1 MLHSVFVQPMS
12 KYLTLLFP
20 TWLSRLLLIGCI
32 WLCLGGINYPAL
44 ATTNYSR
51 LDIRNQDFSGQ
62 DLTGGVFVST
72 EMRGVNF
79 SGANLTNAMLTMGVL
94 LKSNLTGANL
104 TGALL
109 DRATLDEANLTNAIL
124 TEATLSRS
132 RFYGATIT
140 GADFTDAI
148 IDRAQ
153 AKLLCDRADGTNPT
167 TGIAT
172 RDSLGCD

>member
-1 MLHSVFVQPMS
+1 MLHLVFVQPMS
-12 KYLTLLFP
+12 KSLSILFP

-32 WLCLGGINYPAL
+32 WFCLGLNYPAL

-153 AKLLCDRADGTNPT
+153 AKLMCERADGINPT
-167 TGIAT
+167 TGIST